1 MSTELQKAIAYTNR
15 KVSTVNAELA
25 TKMSAEDIP
34 DNYIQGTGITSIVKL
49 TQAEYDALTPVETTL
64 YIIVG

>member
-1 MSTELQKAIAYTNR
+1 MAIGNIKDKTTEIESKA
-15 KVSTVNAELA
+15 SL
-25 TKMSAEDIP
+25 EDLENI
-34 DNYIQGTGITSIVKL
+34 DLSNYVQGTGITSIVKL